1 MNNKLKFSASPQSLW
16 LLAGL
21 VAFVILVVFTGP
33 LWRSLLV
40 AALVA
45 YLFDPLIRRLQA
57 RLRLSRPVAAVL
69 LFVLLLLILA
79 GIVFGVSALVVN
91 QVPEW
96 SVELRQAWTELL
108 VLLERPFTI
117 LNFTIQPQIVLDYLQ
132 RASNNAIASL
142 PEASGGW
149 LGGLADNLIWSLVIL
164 VSLYY
169 FMRDGQ
175 KIMPGLIHLLPEAYR
190 PTARELTTGLDNLWR
205 IFLRAQLIIFL
216 VLGVLLLASTAL
228 ILWLFRQ
235 GWLPLSPFGLV
246 ILLIG
251 VYAAIQQV
259 DNLWLRPQYMGHA
272 LKLHSGVVVVA
283 LLAALTFTGLLGALL
298 IVPVLASLKYI
309 FQYFRGEVPALP
321 PTANVLPTAVPEPEP
336 LAAPPPAADVEP
348 AAEPMEAAPEAS
360 FNEPEPILLHKK

>member
-1 MNNKLKFSASPQSLW
+1 MNNRLKFSASPQSLW

-21 VAFVILVVFTGP
+21 TAFVVLVILTGP

-40 AALVA
+40 AALIA
-45 YLFDPLIRRLQA
+45 YLFNPLICSLQN
-57 RLRLSRPVAAVL
+57 RLRLSRPMTASLVFLVS
-69 LFVLLLLILA
+69 LLLLA
-79 GIVFGVSALVVN
+79 GTVFGISALVVN

-96 SVELRQAWTELL
+96 SIELRQAWAELL
-108 VLLERPFTI
+108 LLMERPFTI
-117 LNFTIQPQIVLDYLQ
+117 LNFTVQPQIVLDYLE
-132 RASNNAIASL
+132 RASSNAISSL
-142 PEASGGW
+142 PEAGGGW

-175 KIMPGLIHLLPEAYR
+175 KIVPGLIHLVPADYQ
-190 PTARELTTGLDNLWR
+190 PTARELANGLDNIWR

-216 VLGVLLLASTAL
+216 VLGVLILASTSL

-298 IVPVLASLKYI
+298 IVPVLASLKFM
-309 FQYFRGEVPALP
+309 FQYFRGEIPA
-321 PTANVLPTAVPEPEP
+321 PTPAAAPQPLAEPEFIAEP
-336 LAAPPPAADVEP
+336 RPIVAAQPELEP
-348 AAEPMEAAPEAS
+348 AAERTEEPL
-360 FNEPEPILLHKK
+360 NEPQTIALQEE

>member
-1 MNNKLKFSASPQSLW
+1 MNNRLKFSASPQSLW

-21 VAFVILVVFTGP
+21 IAFLILVILTGP

-40 AALVA
+40 AALIA
-45 YLFDPLIRRLQA
+45 YLFNPLICWLQN
-57 RLRLSRPVAAVL
+57 RLRLSRPITAGIVYLVS
-69 LFVLLLLILA
+69 LLILA
-79 GIVFGVSALVVN
+79 GIVFGISALVVN

-96 SVELRQAWTELL
+96 SVELRQAWAELV
-108 VLLERPFTI
+108 VLMERPFTV
-117 LNFTIQPQIVLDYLQ
+117 LNFTIQPQILLDYLE
-132 RASNNAIASL
+132 RASSNAISSL
-142 PEASGGW
+142 PEAGGGW

-175 KIMPGLIHLLPEAYR
+175 KIVPGLINLVPAAYQ
-190 PTARELTTGLDNLWR
+190 PTARELTIGLDNIWR

-216 VLGVLLLASTAL
+216 VLGVLILASTSL

-298 IVPVLASLKYI
+298 IVPVLASLKFL
-309 FQYFRGEVPALP
+309 FQYFRGEVPS
-321 PTANVLPTAVPEPEP
+321 
-336 LAAPPPAADVEP
+336 LAS
-348 AAEPMEAAPEAS
+348 AAEPQPVAEPEFSA
-360 FNEPEPILLHKK
+360 EPEPIVAAQPATAPVEERTDEPQNESEQHEE

>member
-16 LLAGL
+16 LLASL
-21 VAFVILVVFTGP
+21 IAFSILVILTGP

-45 YLFDPLIRRLQA
+45 YLFNPLICRLQN
-57 RLRLSRPVAAVL
+57 RLRLSRPVASVL
-69 LFVLLLLILA
+69 LFVALLLILA

-96 SVELRQAWTELL
+96 SLELRQAWTELL

-132 RASNNAIASL
+132 RASSNAISSL
-142 PEASGGW
+142 PEAGGGW

-175 KIMPGLIHLLPEAYR
+175 KIVPGLINLLPAEYQ
-190 PTARELTTGLDNLWR
+190 PTARELTTGLDNIWR

-216 VLGVLLLASTAL
+216 VLGVLLLASTGL

-246 ILLIG
+246 ILLIV

-298 IVPVLASLKYI
+298 IVPILASLKFL
-309 FQYFRGEVPALP
+309 FQYFRGEEPQPVVKPDSIAEP
-321 PTANVLPTAVPEPEP
+321 QPIVAPEPI
-336 LAAPPPAADVEP
+336 AAPQPESEPVE
-348 AAEPMEAAPEAS
+348 ECTEAS
-360 FNEPEPILLHKK
+360 PNEPESEPISLVEE

>member
-1 MNNKLKFSASPQSLW
+1 MNNRLKFSASPQSLW

-21 VAFVILVVFTGP
+21 TAFVVLVILTGP

-40 AALVA
+40 SALIA
-45 YLFDPLIRRLQA
+45 YLFNPLICSLQT
-57 RLRLSRPVAAVL
+57 RLRLSRPVITAVVFL
-69 LFVLLLLILA
+69 VSLLILS
-79 GIVFGVSALVVN
+79 GIVFGISALVVN

-96 SVELRQAWTELL
+96 SIELRQAWAELL
-108 VLLERPFTI
+108 VLMERPFTI
-117 LNFTIQPQIVLDYLQ
+117 LNFTVQPQIVLDYLE
-132 RASNNAIASL
+132 RASSNAISSL
-142 PEASGGW
+142 PEAGGGW

-175 KIMPGLIHLLPEAYR
+175 KIVPGLIHLVPADYQ
-190 PTARELTTGLDNLWR
+190 PTARELANGLDNIWR

-216 VLGVLLLASTAL
+216 VLGVLILASTSL

-298 IVPVLASLKYI
+298 IVPVLASLKFM
-309 FQYFRGEVPALP
+309 FQYFRGEIPA
-321 PTANVLPTAVPEPEP
+321 
-336 LAAPPPAADVEP
+336 PAP
-348 AAEPMEAAPEAS
+348 AAEPKPLVEADLIAAAPPIAAA
-360 FNEPEPILLHKK
+360 EPETEPVADHIEEPSNESQTIALQEE